1 MRTAFVVGVLIIVPV
16 IVISMF
22 GGWSVPTVP
31 PVVKKAEIQLN
42 HLRGTGSDRFAAEEY
57 LEYKRKYR
65 RTRLKF
71 LDEKEKF
78 PWFRNYDEVANEFQ
92 NLLADGNKI
101 ETKINHLKEFSINK
115 ITGKQASLNLRID
128 TLKTITLKM
137 NEGRLARQ
145 DLMRAELFL
154 AESVISSNKGNYSE
168 AEKKIDSANRYV
180 NRTLKTLDRVLKR
193 YQDKT
198 QIARWMQWISDTLR
212 DSMKKGTTAIIVNK
226 IDRELLLYKKG
237 IPVKTYR
244 IGLGPNGLS
253 DKIHAGDNATPE
265 GRYHVISKLYYSK
278 FHRALLLD
286 YPNPE
291 DKRNF
296 LLAKKKGLVPAGV
309 GPGSLIEIH
318 GGGKEFM
325 TRGCVSLDNNDI
337 EELFQLVNVGT
348 PVTIVGS
355 VGYPDHILSPVK
367 EKPDVQR
374 KIQ

>member
-1 MRTAFVVGVLIIVPV
+1 MRTAFVVGVLIIISV

-31 PVVKKAEIQLN
+31 PVVKEAEIQTI
-42 HLRGTGSDRFAAEEY
+42 HLRGTGSEHFAAGEY

-65 RTRLKF
+65 HIRLKF

-78 PWFRNYDEVANEFQ
+78 PWFRDYDEVADEFRS
-92 NLLADGNKI
+92 LLAEGNKI
-101 ETKINHLKEFSINK
+101 EAKINRLKEIDINE

-128 TLKTITLKM
+128 TLKSVTLKM
-137 NEGRLARQ
+137 NEGRFARS
-145 DLMRAELFL
+145 DLVRAELFL
-154 AESVISSNKGNYSE
+154 AESMNAFAKGSYRE
-168 AEKKIDSANRYV
+168 TEKKIKNADRCV
-180 NRTLKTLDRVLKR
+180 NKALKTLDRVLRR
-193 YQDKT
+193 YRDKS

-212 DSMKKGTTAIIVNK
+212 DSMKKGTLAIIVNK
-226 IDRELLLYKKG
+226 LGRELILYKKG
-237 IPVKTYR
+237 VPVKTYR

-253 DKIHAGDNATPE
+253 DKVHAGDNATPE
-265 GRYHVISKLYYSK
+265 GRYRVISKLYYSK
-278 FHRALLLD
+278 FRRALRLN

-291 DKRNF
+291 DKQNF
-296 LLAKKKGLVPAGV
+296 LLAKKRGLIPEGV

-355 VGYPDHILSPVK
+355 IGYPDHILSPVK
-367 EKPDVQR
+367 ETPDVQR

>member
-1 MRTAFVVGVLIIVPV
+1 MRTAVIVGILIIIPV

-31 PVVKKAEIQLN
+31 PEVMEAEIQAI
-42 HLRGTGSDRFAAEEY
+42 HLRGTGSEHFASDEY
-57 LEYKRKYR
+57 FEYKRKYR
-65 RTRLKF
+65 QIRLKF

-78 PWFRNYDEVANEFQ
+78 PWFRDYDEVADEFRS
-92 NLLADGNKI
+92 LLAMGDKI
-101 ETKINHLKEFSINK
+101 EAKINRLKEIDINK
-115 ITGKQASLNLRID
+115 IKGKQASLNLRID
-128 TLKTITLKM
+128 TLKAVTLKM
-137 NEGRLARQ
+137 NEGRFARS

-154 AESVISSNKGNYSE
+154 VESVNAFSRGNYQE
-168 AEKKIDSANRYV
+168 AKRKIENADNYV
-180 NRTLKTLDRVLKR
+180 NKTLKTLDRVLKR
-193 YQDKT
+193 YRDKT
-198 QIARWMQWISDTLR
+198 QIARWMHWISGTLH
-212 DSMKKGTTAIIVNK
+212 DSLKKGTTVIIVNK
-226 IDRELLLYKKG
+226 LDRELILYKKG
-237 IPVKTYR
+237 VPVKTYR

-253 DKIHAGDNATPE
+253 DKVHAGDNATPE
-265 GRYHVISKLYYSK
+265 GRYHIISKIYYSK
-278 FHRALLLD
+278 YHRALLLD

-291 DKRNF
+291 DKRSF

-337 EELFQLVNVGT
+337 EELFLLVNVGT

-367 EKPDVQR
+367 ETPDV
-374 KIQ
+374 

>member
-1 MRTAFVVGVLIIVPV
+1 MRTAFIVGVLIIVPV

-31 PVVKKAEIQLN
+31 PVVKEAEIQN
-42 HLRGTGSDRFAAEEY
+42 DYLRGTGSERCAADEY
-57 LEYKRKYR
+57 REYKRRYR
-65 RTRLKF
+65 QTRLKF

-78 PWFRNYDEVANEFQ
+78 PWFRDYDEVAAEFRS
-92 NLLADGNKI
+92 LLAEGNKI
-101 ETKINHLKEFSINK
+101 KAKITRFKEFKTDS
-115 ITGKQASLNLRID
+115 ITGKHASLNLRVD
-128 TLKTITLKM
+128 TLKAITLKM
-137 NEGRLARQ
+137 NEGRLARP
-145 DLMRAELFL
+145 DLMRAELYL
-154 AESVISSNKGNYSE
+154 ADAMNAFDKGNYTE
-168 AEKKIDSANRYV
+168 AEKKIEHADKYV
-180 NRTLKTLDRVLKR
+180 NKTLKTLGKVLKR
-193 YQDKT
+193 YQDKK
-198 QIARWMQWISDTLR
+198 QIARWMQWITDTLHE
-212 DSMKKGTTAIIVNK
+212 SMKKGTAAIIVNK

-237 IPVKTYR
+237 APVKTYR

-253 DKIHAGDNATPE
+253 DKVHAGDNATPE
-265 GRYHVISKLYYSK
+265 GRYRVISKHLYSK
-278 FHRALLLD
+278 YYRALLID

-318 GGGKEFM
+318 GGGKQFM

-367 EKPDVQR
+367 EAPDVQR
-374 KIQ
+374 